1 LIVLFV
7 LAALAGALYVRVQSD
22 SDARS
27 TWLRNATVA
36 AHGAARLID
45 DGAVIL
51 GGALTNLSSNRSPVR
66 DLLAHP
72 SSCALSFAHIGA
84 FPTGHV
90 DTARANGQLLCSSL
104 PRATARGYADQ
115 PWLTSALAKATTL
128 APERDPLTGQPAA
141 IFSAP
146 FTGGLAAG
154 VINLRAIGPDLVAQ
168 FAGSRGV
175 EYVVTAADGRTVL
188 AESGNPGRWVGAR
201 LNSAASFGAT
211 SRPDR
216 PGLDGT
222 RGCSPPP
229 P

>member
-84 FPTGHV
+84 FPTGTLTQRAPTASSCARRYPVRRRV
-90 DTARANGQLLCSSL
+90 DT
-104 PRATARGYADQ
+104 
-115 PWLTSALAKATTL
+115 
-128 APERDPLTGQPAA
+128 
-141 IFSAP
+141 
-146 FTGGLAAG
+146 
-154 VINLRAIGPDLVAQ
+154 
-168 FAGSRGV
+168 
-175 EYVVTAADGRTVL
+175 RT
-188 AESGNPGRWVGAR
+188 NPG
-201 LNSAASFGAT
+201 
-211 SRPDR
+211 
-216 PGLDGT
+216 
-222 RGCSPPP
+222 
-229 P
+229 